1 VARTLRKLPSAALD
15 DLRGLLIRDQADRDA
30 IAEQLLWTRT
40 KGADQLAELID
51 ILSLDDG
58 MRRRVVRL
66 LGELE
71 AESDAR
77 ERGDYPISYSMMPRR

>member
-1 VARTLRKLPSAALD
+1 VET
-15 DLRGLLIRDQADRDA
+15 
-30 IAEQLLWTRT
+30 LLWKRT

-58 MRRRVVRL
+58 IRRPVVRL

-77 ERGDYPISYSMMPRR
+77 ERGDYPISYSMMPTMSLPLAGVMQCGNEDDSW

>member
-1 VARTLRKLPSAALD
+1 
-15 DLRGLLIRDQADRDA
+15 LIRDQADRDA
-30 IAEQLLWTRT
+30 IAEELQRKRT
-40 KGADQLAELID
+40 KGPDQLAELID
-51 ILSLDDG
+51 VLSLDDG

-77 ERGDYPISYSMMPRR
+77 ERGDYPIRSSMMR